1 MYSKGA
7 SGFPGDSLMHYREP
21 QQTNKEHGCGNRN
34 NERPGFC
41 GALVVAIWLVSFWQ
55 NSFHKSYNFVF
66 IARILLTKNESV

>member
-1 MYSKGA
+1 MHSKGA

-41 GALVVAIWLVSFWQ
+41 GALVVANGSISFWQ

-66 IARILLTKNESV
+66 IARILLTKNESM